1 MSARVLVVEDED
13 SILMS
18 IEFLLNSEGYRVDTA
33 RDGGEALRMLETTA
47 PDLVM
52 LDIMLPVIDGFELCR
67 RIKADP
73 RLRRTRIMLVT
84 ARGRDSEIEKGK
96 TLGADAHL
104 TKPFSTRELMGEV
117 RRLLSG

>member
-18 IEFLLNSEGYRVDTA
+18 IEFLLTSEGYSVDTA
-33 RDGGEALRMLETTA
+33 RDGAEALRLLEQTC

-67 RIKADP
+67 RIRADP
-73 RLRRTRIMLVT
+73 RLRRTRVMMVT

-96 TLGADAHL
+96 SLGADAHL
-104 TKPFSTRELMGEV
+104 TKPFSTRELMAEV
-117 RRLLSG
+117 RRLLPA

>member
-18 IEFLLNSEGYRVDTA
+18 IEFLLTSEGYSVDTA
-33 RDGGEALRMLETTA
+33 RDGAEALRLLERTC

-67 RIKADP
+67 RIRADP
-73 RLRRTRIMLVT
+73 RLRRTRVMMVT

-96 TLGADAHL
+96 SLGADAHL
-104 TKPFSTRELMGEV
+104 TKPFSTRELMAEV
-117 RRLLSG
+117 RRLLPA